1 MPLFQP
7 NQVFSKVGYPWATWY
22 VDRMVES
29 GAVGINWDGTYEIIY
44 GVLPEDYDRFTMG
57 LYQPGYDYYI
67 TMEQA
72 RVIIPLDIGIVR
84 YTDDYNDEW
93 SDIFVCD
100 TRLNTPDF
108 PATVPQP
115 IE

>member
-1 MPLFQP
+1 MPTFQRT
-7 NQVFSKVGYPWATWY
+7 QGWTKVGMPWSTWF
-22 VDRMVES
+22 VDRMTES
-29 GAVGINWDGTYEIIY
+29 GAVGVNWDGTYEVIF
-44 GVLPEDYDRFTMG
+44 GVQPEDYDRFTMRLFEG
-57 LYQPGYDYYI
+57 GYLYYI

-72 RVIIPLDIGIVR
+72 RVLIPLGVGEVR

-100 TRLNTPDF
+100 TRLNQPDY